1 MGFDRVWVRVMCA
14 WFPGRVL
21 AGSESQ
27 ACGFKYK
34 AGFWMG
40 SSSSTW
46 FQVPIWGKQFQN
58 QSILKEINP
67 QYSTEGLMLKLKLQ
81 CFDHLMQRTDSLQ
94 KTLILGRIEGRR
106 RRRWQR
112 IRWLDLTVMMASLT
126 LWIWIWAISG
136 NWWWTRRPG
145 VLQSTGWQRVGHDW
159 ATKLRFS
166 FADCLLILKW
176 IEYFD
181 WIKIFSNVR
190 ILQRPDISL
199 WLGKAYLKLIN

>member
-1 MGFDRVWVRVMCA
+1 MGFDRVWVWVMCA
-14 WFPGRVL
+14 WFPGGVL

-40 SSSSTW
+40 SSTW

-58 QSILKEINP
+58 QLILKEINP

-112 IRWLDLTVMMASLT
+112 IRWLDGITDSMDLSLSNLWELVMNKEAWRAAVHWVAKSRTWL
-126 LWIWIWAISG
+126 
-136 NWWWTRRPG
+136 
-145 VLQSTGWQRVGHDW
+145 
-159 ATKLRFS
+159 
-166 FADCLLILKW
+166 
-176 IEYFD
+176 
-181 WIKIFSNVR
+181 SN
-190 ILQRPDISL
+190 
-199 WLGKAYLKLIN
+199 